1 MAGKN
6 GGKKA
11 PQTKAAETQAP
22 AAEQA
27 KEKQV
32 NLIVKTENIYDRSTT
47 KEDGSKKDFKS
58 CNIPVMRD
66 GKTEFAS
73 LAVDS
78 GRVTQA
84 TRAVRDDKN
93 EIVRGDDGKVKTEP
107 IEGYSNVWL
116 RGESSKVQLN
126 FKDDE
131 GKYTV
136 KKTFTA
142 GEVRD
147 MNTAAKNAFKSEQ
160 KDAAKSK
167 EEAAALEAPEAD
179 DQIEV

>member
-58 CNIPVMRD
+58 CNIPVQVD

-78 GRVTQA
+78 GRVSQA

-147 MNTAAKNAFKSEQ
+147 MNTAAKNAFKADQ
-160 KDAAKSK
+160 KAADKSK
-167 EEAAALEAPEAD
+167 EEVAALEAPEVD